1 MIIDLQPI
9 LKLDLKDRFEYLRTH
24 EKELLCTKKSTPH
37 FYDYKD
43 GMSISES
50 VQEYGYTEKATIAQK
65 LKNATVLMFDTNVK
79 RAYGDKQFQLYL
91 ENDIKQ
97 HSIGLQYI
105 DLVMGINDPDDKE
118 HYKNWNKYIEQ
129 AINSDKAEREG
140 FFFIVREYRL
150 IENSDVL
157 YGANELTPTIE
168 MQQLDENNLDVKVVA
183 NTADWIDTQMDM
195 LIPGSPQKSI
205 KEKGHLIPHLS
216 DHDYTTKAKI
226 GKVKNIYEIN
236 IDLNKYIKA
245 VIETPLQKQAVIET
259 PERIDLGKIMFNL
272 NF

>member
-1 MIIDLQPI
+1 MIIDLNPI
-9 LKLDLKDRFEYLRTH
+9 LKLDLKDRFDYLRTN
-24 EKELLCTKKSTPH
+24 EKELLSNKKSTPH

-50 VQEYGYTEKATIAQK
+50 VYEYGYNEKASIAQK
-65 LKNATVLMFDTNVK
+65 LKNATVLIFDTNAK
-79 RAYGDKQFQLYL
+79 RAYSEKQFQLYL
-91 ENDIKQ
+91 ENDVHQ

-105 DLVMGINDPDDKE
+105 DLILGLNDSDDKE

-129 AINSDKAEREG
+129 AINPEKAEREG

-157 YGANELTPTIE
+157 YGANELTPTME
-168 MQQLDENNLDVKVVA
+168 VEQLDENNLFIRTVA

-205 KEKGHLIPHLS
+205 KERKLLIPHLS
-216 DHDYTTKAKI
+216 NHVYSTEAKI
-226 GKVKNIYEIN
+226 GKVKDIYETT

-245 VIETPLQKQAVIET
+245 GQPPLQKQAADA
-259 PERIDLGKIMFNL
+259 PEKIDLGKIMFNL